1 MTPVI
6 EEILHAIRNSP
17 EVREAVRREL
27 LTPELLELPER
38 FAAFAAETNLR
49 LKNLEQGQGE
59 LRQGQTELREAVGEL
74 RQGQAELREA
84 VGELRQGQA
93 ELREAVGELRQ
104 GQERLE
110 RKHEDLAT
118 IVMGIREDIRP
129 LKGAHARN
137 AMKEN
142 ALEITLPH
150 NCLPKRELTKLDLYR
165 MIRDSN
171 PKDISGNDQESF
183 RNADLIIEAEHE
195 DTGEVHY
202 FAVEASFTS
211 GINDIR
217 RAIRNAGYITRFTGR
232 PAHPV
237 VACVGA
243 TPEAEAAFG
252 LRECERYSIPQRHL
266 EPE

>member
-6 EEILHAIRNSP
+6 EEILNAIRNSP

-38 FAAFAAETNLR
+38 FAAFAAETNRR
-49 LKNLEQGQGE
+49 LINLEQGQEE
-59 LRQGQTELREAVGEL
+59 LRQGQAEL
-74 RQGQAELREA
+74 RQGQAELRET
-84 VGELRQGQA
+84 VGELRQGQ
-93 ELREAVGELRQ
+93 G
-104 GQERLE
+104 RLE
-110 RKHEDLAT
+110 QKYEDLST

-142 ALEITLPH
+142 ALEITLTH

-171 PKDISGNDQESF
+171 PRDISGSDQESF

-195 DTGEVHY
+195 DTGEINY

-211 GINDIR
+211 GISDIR
-217 RAIRNAGYITRFTGR
+217 RAVRNAGYITRFTGW

-252 LRECERYSIPQRHL
+252 QRECERYSIPQRHL